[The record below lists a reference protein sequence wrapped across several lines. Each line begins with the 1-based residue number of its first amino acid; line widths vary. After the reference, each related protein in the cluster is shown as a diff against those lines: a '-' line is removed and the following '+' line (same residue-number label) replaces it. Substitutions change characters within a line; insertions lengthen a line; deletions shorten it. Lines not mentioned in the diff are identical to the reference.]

1 MDPVKPRDKTA
12 SVVFISPGEERFSS
26 LTEPGYPKNTEE
38 RPKENSVLTK
48 SQYTK
53 TSLLDCDFSVLFY
66 LEVLVHISSD
76 VDHHS
81 IPTNKA
87 LKFLYPR
94 LLDPLHPSLPTPTPS
109 SLSATL
115 KLSHI
120 SRGFFCLFACFGLT
134 CFFILFLCLFHL

>member
-12 SVVFISPGEERFSS
+12 SVVFISPGEERFSP

-38 RPKENSVLTK
+38 RPGENSDLTK

-53 TSLLDCDFSVLFY
+53 TSLLDCGFSVLFY

-94 LLDPLHPSLPTPTPS
+94 LLDPSTLRSPPPPPAPSLVP
-109 SLSATL
+109 AN
-115 KLSHI
+115 
-120 SRGFFCLFACFGLT
+120 
-134 CFFILFLCLFHL
+134 